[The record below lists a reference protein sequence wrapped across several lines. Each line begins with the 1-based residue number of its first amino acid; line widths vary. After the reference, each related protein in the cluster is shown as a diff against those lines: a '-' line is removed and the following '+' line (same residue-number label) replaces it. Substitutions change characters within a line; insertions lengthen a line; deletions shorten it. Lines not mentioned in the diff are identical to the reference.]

1 MIRSSLSLFSLLL
14 IYLLSGCVSHKEL
27 VNFKDVDLPLG
38 RAERISNALE
48 LRIQPNDLL
57 RIQVESI
64 SPEASAPFNPMG
76 GLQNVGQMTGQNLQ
90 LFTGYLVDQDGYI
103 DLPIIGRVEA
113 QGQTIESLQFLV
125 RGKLRTYLKDP
136 VVNVRFLN
144 FKVTLLGEVNQPG
157 VLTLPNSRVTILEAI
172 GAAGDM
178 TDYADRT
185 NIMIVREQNG
195 TRSYQ
200 RIDLQTDEIFTSPYY
215 YLQQNDLIYI
225 EPIKAR
231 TATVADRGQRFISY
245 GTAVLSVIAL
255 IFTLTRN

>member
-1 MIRSSLSLFSLLL
+1 MIRFKILVIPFLFICLMSS
-14 IYLLSGCVSHKEL
+14 CVSHKEL
-27 VNFKDVDLPLG
+27 VNFKDVNLPLG

-64 SPEASAPFNPMG
+64 SPAASAPFNQMG
-76 GLQNVGQMTGQNLQ
+76 GSQNVGQMTGANLQ
-90 LFTGYLVDQDGYI
+90 LFTGYLVDQDGYV
-103 DLPIIGRVEA
+103 DLPIIGRIEA

-125 RGKLRTYLKDP
+125 RGKLKTYLKDP

-144 FKVTLLGEVNQPG
+144 FKVTLLGEVNVPG
-157 VLTLPNSRVTILEAI
+157 VLTLPNSRVTLLEAI

-185 NIMIVREQNG
+185 NIMIIREQNG
-195 TRSYQ
+195 SRSYQ
-200 RIDLQTDEIFTSPYY
+200 RVDLQTDEIFSSPYY

-231 TATVADRGQRFISY
+231 TATVADRGQRIVSY

>member
-1 MIRSSLSLFSLLL
+1 MMRFLLL
-14 IYLLSGCVSHKEL
+14 TTLAYYLISISGCVSHNEL

-38 RAERISNALE
+38 RAERIANSLD

-64 SPEASAPFNPMG
+64 SEEASAPFNQMG
-76 GLQNVGQMTGQNLQ
+76 GSQNVAQMSGQNLQ

-103 DLPIIGRVEA
+103 DLPIIGRIEA
-113 QGQTIESLQFLV
+113 KGQTIESLQFLI
-125 RGKLRTYLKDP
+125 RGKLKTYLKSP

-157 VLTLPNSRVTILEAI
+157 VLTLPNSRVTLLEAI

-200 RIDLQTDEIFTSPYY
+200 RIDLQSDEVFSSPYY

-231 TATVADRGQRFISY
+231 TATVADRGQRIVSY
-245 GTAVLSVIAL
+245 GTALISVIAL